1 MAKEDL
7 TEDRLRQLIRLDKR
21 VVNPN
26 AKEKPEGRH
35 LRTDYRVVSIDGEY
49 EFAMFTRQSARLATS
64 YSAGI
69 RWLPAGAESVM
80 LVRCNGSSHEHTNSI
95 EGDKLSFVCHVHT
108 ATERYLAINKRDEG
122 YAEHAAAYTDL
133 QGAFLHLLELCN
145 ITGFGGESESDNQL
159 RLL

>member
-7 TEDRLRQLIRLDKR
+7 TEDRLRHLIRLDKR

-26 AKEKPEGRH
+26 AKQRPEGRH
-35 LRTDYRVVSIDGEY
+35 LRTDYRVVSVEGGV
-49 EFAMFTRQSARLATS
+49 EFAMFTRQSSRLATS
-64 YSAGI
+64 YSAGL
-69 RWLPAGAESVM
+69 RWLPPGEESVM

-108 ATERYLAINKRDEG
+108 ATERYLSINKRDEG
-122 YAEHAAAYTDL
+122 YAEYASAYSDL
-133 QGAFLHLLELCN
+133 PGALLHLLEICN
-145 ITGFGGESESDNQL
+145 VTGFGAESESGNQL